1 MFSERLNQLMAALG
15 TNNSELARYAGFD
28 RTNISRMRSGTRV
41 PKATSASL
49 SKLVQGIGQLARDQ
63 GKRALLVSVT
73 DQDEAAD
80 FEQGLADWL
89 LEGEEIS
96 RNQVPSTGTAGPFYH
111 FGEKLDAIMG
121 LVEMT
126 NVKLS
131 QKLNVDASLISR
143 FRSGA
148 RSPKSNSALAG
159 RLCHLLYGRVI
170 TMGRQAALARLM
182 GVTVPEADEGHF
194 SRWLCDFDTF
204 EADWAAAADRLLTAF
219 DADLSEAGEGQ
230 MPPLDAVMPAVADG
244 AQPTFYIGASGFRA
258 AVLCFLRTALY
269 RNAKRLWLYSDQP
282 MDWLVSDSAFHTK
295 WTALMRAC
303 VKRGTRIRMIH
314 SIDRGLNEMQAA
326 IRSWLP
332 LYMSGMMEPY
342 YRTRSGDGAFSHT
355 FFYCPGVA
363 AVTACHVAGCEATG
377 LYHYHEE
384 ASSLVSVERAYRGLF
399 AQAKPLMRIGETA
412 ACPMPESGV
421 TVIQS
426 GPSLATMPEDL
437 AASFGSEAL
446 MAAWRKQQKHYAHWL
461 QAGYVCEYWP
471 WPSDAA
477 VAAGQIRVAAPL
489 NGESMVYY
497 AVTIRGTSA
506 SSESILQGPCQ
517 LLFVYPAGVAL
528 SPGETGDRL
537 GHDAGDASVAAI
549 GDFSAQSSGN
559 VPGVSG
565 LCLSD
570 GSACASFCR
579 RKMGMKL
586 HR

>member
-15 TNNSELARYAGFD
+15 TNSSELARYAGFD
-28 RTNISRMRSGTRV
+28 RTNISRMRSGARV

-63 GKRALLVSVT
+63 GKRALLVSVI

-89 LEGEEIS
+89 LEGEATS

-111 FGEKLDAIMG
+111 FGEKLDAVMG

-437 AASFGSEAL
+437 AVSFGSETL

-489 NGESMVYY
+489 NGESMVYTPSQYEAHLRHLKAFFKAHANYYLYILPALPFRRVKLVIGSDTTLVMRQSPPLVTFQLNHPAMCRAFQAY
-497 AVTIRGTSA
+497 AYQMEA
-506 SSESILQGPCQ
+506 HAHP
-517 LLFVYPAGVAL
+517 F
-528 SPGETGDRL
+528 
-537 GHDAGDASVAAI
+537 AAEKW
-549 GDFSAQSSGN
+549 G
-559 VPGVSG
+559 
-565 LCLSD
+565 
-570 GSACASFCR
+570 
-579 RKMGMKL
+579 
-586 HR
+586 